1 MRANHERVVRRA
13 GLCPRIAKPRSLWQ
27 RQSWIAAALITG
39 FGSLLI
45 LGLSQDSSAKED
57 VLSTLRSIPS
67 ATLSDAVDE
76 VAGRRGFME
85 HYMRP
90 IGLQE
95 RMAGR
100 AKTVLYGPC
109 VMVRRRA
116 I

>member
-76 VAGRRGFME
+76 VAGRAVGSWNTTCALSDSRNAWRGGP
-85 HYMRP
+85 RP
-90 IGLQE
+90 YST
-95 RMAGR
+95 AP
-100 AKTVLYGPC
+100 A
-109 VMVRRRA
+109 
-116 I
+116 